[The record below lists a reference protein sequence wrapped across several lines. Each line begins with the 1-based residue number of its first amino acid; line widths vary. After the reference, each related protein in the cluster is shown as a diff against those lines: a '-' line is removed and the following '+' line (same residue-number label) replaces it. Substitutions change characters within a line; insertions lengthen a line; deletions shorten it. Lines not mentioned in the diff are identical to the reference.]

1 MESTFGL
8 DDLSI
13 GKGLI
18 CVCVAKPNRGS
29 RGHVPGEPV
38 LLGGGGRDD
47 LEAEYLGI
55 AQSASMQRTSVL
67 S

>member
-8 DDLSI
+8 DDDVSI

-18 CVCVAKPNRGS
+18 CVYVAKPNRGS
-29 RGHVPGEPV
+29 RGHVPGAPV

-47 LEAEYLGI
+47 LEAEYLGTH
-55 AQSASMQRTSVL
+55 ANRTARV
-67 S
+67 